1 MPPWQGSVI
10 AVRGWLRLLVKDEDG
25 AWRQRALG
33 LPDTPEN
40 RATAEKRLV
49 EVRRAMLALE
59 RATGGEGGVLTL
71 RRWLDRWVKGR
82 KNRDAENDESR
93 MRIHVLA
100 YDDVADLPLA
110 AVEPRHIHDLSRRW
124 LGAPRTRRNIYAVL
138 RAAFRDAEI
147 EGLIPRGLNPCILTH
162 RQLGKIKDAPG
173 FKRREA
179 RFGRDE
185 LEALVGDERVP
196 PDRRVWYALLGLGML
211 RTGEA
216 AGLRWERLVPA
227 APLSR
232 IEVEASYDGET
243 KTETPRWVP
252 AHPTLAAILAEW
264 KLGGWAA
271 MFGRAPLP
279 SDLVCPVSPEPPRK
293 GRKKPAGSMRDKDYA
308 RKRLVLDLAALELR
322 HRRAHDLRR
331 TGISLAQ
338 DDGAD
343 RDVLRW
349 ATHAPPTEVF
359 DGYTSLEWETL
370 CREVGKMKVS
380 RLDPGKTLLPGHGTG
395 GSPAGKRRR

>member
-25 AWRQRALG
+25 KWRQRALG
-33 LPDTPEN
+33 LADTPEN
-40 RATAEKRLV
+40 RTTAEKRLV

-71 RRWLDRWVKGR
+71 RRWLDRWLLTR
-82 KNRDAENDESR
+82 KNKDAENDESR
-93 MRIHVLA
+93 MRLHVLA
-100 YDDVADLPLA
+100 YDEIADLPLA

-124 LGAPRTRRNIYAVL
+124 LGAPRTRRNIYTVIK
-138 RAAFRDAEI
+138 AAFRDAEI

-162 RQLGKIKDAPG
+162 RQLGKIKDSKG

-179 RFGRDE
+179 RFDRDE
-185 LEALVGDERVP
+185 LEALIGDERLP
-196 PDRRVWYALLGLGML
+196 RDRRAWYALLGLGML

-216 AGLRWERLVPA
+216 AGLRWEKVQPA
-227 APLSR
+227 QPLGR
-232 IEVEASYDGET
+232 IAVETSYDVGET
-243 KTETPRWVP
+243 KTVDRWVP

-271 MFGRAPLP
+271 MFGRAPEP
-279 SDLVCPVSPEPPRK
+279 GDLVCPVAPEAPRK
-293 GRKKPAGSMRDKDYA
+293 GRRKEAGSMRDKNYA
-308 RKRLVLDLAALELR
+308 RKRIVRDLATLGLR

-343 RDVLRW
+343 KDVLRW

-370 CREVGKMKVS
+370 CREVAKMRVS
-380 RLDPGKTLLPGHGTG
+380 RQPGPATG
-395 GSPAGKRRR
+395 ATGRGRGRTP